1 MFLINSVQF
10 KAPSNLPRQIV
21 KRVSTRRSVDN
32 TLTVDVIDFN
42 EKIEMVWE
50 YNLLTSSELTTLL
63 SYNFGVYPVE
73 CTLAGYEFDI
83 VAYIE
88 VREYEE
94 SYAGYKKNIKVSIIE
109 Q

>member
-1 MFLINSVQF
+1 MFYINNIAF
-10 KAPSNLPRQIV
+10 KAPSNLPKKIV

-50 YNLLTSSELTTLL
+50 YNLLTSTELDFLL

-83 VAYIE
+83 IAYIE

-94 SYAGYKKNIKVSIIE
+94 SYAGYKKNIQVNIIE